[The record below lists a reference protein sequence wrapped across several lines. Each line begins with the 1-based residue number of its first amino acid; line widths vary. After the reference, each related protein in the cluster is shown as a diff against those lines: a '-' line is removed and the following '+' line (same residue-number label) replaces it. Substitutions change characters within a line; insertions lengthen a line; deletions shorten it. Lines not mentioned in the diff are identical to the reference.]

1 MTNRTILVVDD
12 DEDILEGLK
21 EILENEGYTVD
32 TARTGQE
39 AIEKSKTRIYD
50 LALLDIRLP
59 DIEGVKLLTKI
70 HESSQ
75 KTIKIMITGYPSLK
89 NAVESMNLGA
99 NGYIIKPIDPE
110 KLLAI
115 VRERL
120 KSRMQAE
127 ALTEK
132 EVKEWIESRL
142 EVKKQRIRSLAEK
155 LQEMY
160 EEKSQD
166 K

>member
-1 MTNRTILVVDD
+1 MTDRTILVVDD

-21 EILENEGYTVD
+21 EMLENEGYKVD
-32 TARTGQE
+32 TAKTGQE
-39 AIEKSKTRIYD
+39 AVEKSRSRSYD
-50 LALLDIRLP
+50 LALLDIKLP

-75 KTIKIMITGYPSLK
+75 KTVKIMITGYPSLK

-99 NGYIIKPIDPE
+99 SGYIIKPIDPE
-110 KLLAI
+110 KLLAF

-120 KSRMQAE
+120 KSRAQAE

-142 EVKKQRIRSLAEK
+142 EIKKQRIKALAEE

-160 EEKSQD
+160 EEKSQN

>member
-1 MTNRTILVVDD
+1 MTGKNVLVVDD
-12 DEDILEGLK
+12 DEDILKGLK

-32 TARTGQE
+32 TAKTGQE
-39 AIEKSKTRIYD
+39 AMEKLKSCSYD

-59 DIEGVKLLTKI
+59 DIEGVKLITQI

-115 VRERL
+115 VKERL
-120 KSRMQAE
+120 ENRVQVE
-127 ALTEK
+127 TLTEE
-132 EVKEWIESRL
+132 EVKEWVESRL
-142 EVKKQRIRSLAEK
+142 EIKKQRIRSLAEK

-160 EEKSQD
+160 EEKTGTN
-166 K
+166 